1 MKGQRNYRNIVAW
14 QRAHEVTLRMYELTR
29 TFPREETYGLSSQI
43 RRASFSVAAN
53 IAEGSGRE
61 TDKDFLRFFYIS
73 LGSLKEVDYATLL
86 AYDLKYLNS
95 ELFEKLQTRLNQTF
109 AALQVLI
116 KSVKQKA

>member
-61 TDKDFLRFFYIS
+61 TDKDFLRFLYIS

-109 AALQVLI
+109 AALQGLI

>member
-109 AALQVLI
+109 AALQGLI

>member
-14 QRAHEVTLRMYELTR
+14 QRAHEVTLRMNELTR

-109 AALQVLI
+109 AALQGLI